1 MHLYSSRTQTIPQP
15 QTRIKSIPTEEVVLT
30 EQEEIVTSKT
40 NQEPCSSRLQRRG
53 VSTKNRYAS
62 TYTVTYM
69 SIDIGGVY
77 RVDFPSRDGGELY
90 GPHYAVVLSDI
101 DPGDHTL
108 LVAPIVIQKP
118 RILRNRFIS
127 NDVSSVRGYWVMF
140 SLFCCSL

>member
-1 MHLYSSRTQTIPQP
+1 
-15 QTRIKSIPTEEVVLT
+15 
-30 EQEEIVTSKT
+30 
-40 NQEPCSSRLQRRG
+40 
-53 VSTKNRYAS
+53 
-62 TYTVTYM
+62 M

-77 RVDFPSRDGGELY
+77 RVDFPNRDGGELY

-108 LVAPIVIQKP
+108 LVAPITTQKP
-118 RILRNRFIS
+118 RILRNRLIS